1 MRWFPSIAV
10 VLLLVVPLVGCGE
23 NPSVE
28 TTDAGT
34 TYFESVEALLDPP
47 ARMAQLVTAPLRQ
60 PPGPW
65 PGPAQIDSVLED
77 AVIARDKLREVPLS
91 DLGLRD
97 QRDRLVTAYAEVL
110 DHMRRV
116 GRDLRRQDRVGLRAN
131 STRFF
136 AVLRD
141 LAESA

>member
-1 MRWFPSIAV
+1 MRRFPSIAV

-23 NPSVE
+23 TSSTE

-34 TYFESVEALLDPP
+34 TYFESVQALLDPP
-47 ARMAQLVTAPLRQ
+47 ARMAQLVTAPLRH

-65 PGPAQIDSVLED
+65 PRQAQIDSVLED
-77 AVIARDKLREVPLS
+77 ALAARDHLREVTLS
-91 DLGLRD
+91 DPGLRE
-97 QRDRLVTAYAEVL
+97 QRDRLVAAYAETL
-110 DHMRRV
+110 DHMRQV
-116 GRDLRRQDRVGLRAN
+116 AQDLGRQDRIGLRAN
-131 STRFF
+131 STPFF